1 MTERSVGSG
10 NAATVAARAAHL
22 AARFVGSLV
31 PRRVSEAQAQRVR
44 AQLTEAEYACW
55 ERMPRADRIEGLAVA
70 RRFEKL
76 LAAARSHYDES
87 LVDTCI
93 AAALVHDVGKQD
105 AGLGT
110 YRRAL
115 ATIAGAVAGHDMAD
129 AWSLSRG
136 VTRRFG
142 LYLQHAELGR
152 QRLVVSGGRPDV
164 AQWAAVH
171 HTPSQWSSTGWPRP
185 LCEMLA
191 RADGEVI
198 PRTSSQDS

>member
-1 MTERSVGSG
+1 MNAKNNG
-10 NAATVAARAAHL
+10 NRKSQTRTARAAHL
-22 AARFVGSLV
+22 VARFVGSLV
-31 PRRVSEAQAQRVR
+31 PRRVSDAQVQRVR
-44 AQLTEAEYACW
+44 THLTHAEFACW

-76 LAAARSHYDES
+76 VAETRSHYDDS
-87 LVDTCI
+87 LIDTCI
-93 AAALVHDVGKQD
+93 AGALVHDVGKQD

-110 YRRAL
+110 YRRAM
-115 ATIAGAVAGHDMAD
+115 ATIAGAFAGHDIAD
-129 AWSLSRG
+129 AWSMSRG

-142 LYLQHAELGR
+142 LYLRHAELGR
-152 QRLVVSGGRPDV
+152 HRLVVSGGRLDV

-191 RADGEVI
+191 LADGEAVSHTLSHE
-198 PRTSSQDS
+198 P